1 MVGLDILRRS
11 KSHSPNNDDDIEV
24 IEQVMDSCKVAV
36 TILDDLLAYEK
47 VSAGAL
53 VLDKAEVNVVNF
65 IRTAA
70 ALFNIQ
76 ARGKSITL
84 SVLEEEDSI
93 SENVYFDVDF
103 GKMTQVI
110 RNYISN
116 AIKFTPEN
124 GVIKI
129 NAFERRTSLPIGE
142 SERVV
147 IQVIDSGVGM
157 TKEQQC
163 RIFNDIVQFNA
174 NQLQGGGGSGIG
186 LWVSKKIVD
195 IHGGKV
201 AVLSEGPGKG
211 CTFEVDLPMARRHA
225 RSIDKVYPE
234 VNSLAIQASAK
245 NIVARMIKS
254 QPEEGIS
261 TKYRLGVNR
270 LLFRNM
276 RVLVVDDSRVNR
288 RFMTKLISPNSNSF
302 DEAEDGLVCI
312 QKVEDSGKVGG
323 TAFDLILM
331 DVSFINSIIQ
341 HSRS

>member
-1 MVGLDILRRS
+1 MVGLDIMRREKLQVS
-11 KSHSPNNDDDIEV
+11 NNDEEIEV
-24 IEQVMDSCKVAV
+24 IDQVMDSCKIAV

-76 ARGKSITL
+76 AHGKSITL
-84 SVLEEEDSI
+84 SVLEGEKSLP
-93 SENVYFDVDF
+93 ENVYFNVDF
-103 GKMTQVI
+103 GKMTQVL

-124 GVIKI
+124 GTVKI
-129 NAFERRTSLPIGE
+129 IAFERRTSLPIGD

-157 TKEQQC
+157 TKEQLG
-163 RIFNDIVQFNA
+163 RIFNDIVQYNA
-174 NQLQGGGGSGIG
+174 NALQGGGGSGIG

-201 AVLSEGPGKG
+201 AVMSEGPGKG
-211 CTFEVDLPMARRHA
+211 CIFEVDLPMTRRLA
-225 RSIDKVYPE
+225 RSIDKIHPDAELMVKK
-234 VNSLAIQASAK
+234 ASAK
-245 NIVARMIKS
+245 HIVKRMIRS
-254 QPEEGIS
+254 QPEEGMS
-261 TKYRLGVNR
+261 VKHRSGFNVP
-270 LLFRNM
+270 LFRNM

-288 RFMTKLISPNSNSF
+288 KFMTKLLSPTPYVF
-302 DEAEDGLVCI
+302 DEAEDGLVCL
-312 QKVEDSGKVGG
+312 QKVEESEKEGNV
-323 TAFDLILM
+323 AFDLILM
-331 DVSFINSIIQ
+331 DVCFYL
-341 HSRS
+341 H